1 MKPGWYA
8 ILSLPLPSLVN
19 RVLSVHDE
27 ALDLNNTL
35 TLKAVGAHTKT
46 AREGTR

>member
-1 MKPGWYA
+1 METGWYA

-19 RVLSVHDE
+19 EVLGVHDE

-35 TLKAVGAHTKT
+35 TLKAVEAHTKT
-46 AREGTR
+46 AREGIR